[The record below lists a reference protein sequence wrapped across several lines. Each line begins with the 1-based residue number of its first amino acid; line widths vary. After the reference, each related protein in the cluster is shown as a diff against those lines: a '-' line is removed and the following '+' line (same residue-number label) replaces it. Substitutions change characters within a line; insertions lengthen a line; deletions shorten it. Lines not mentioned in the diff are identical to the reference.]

1 MTTTSQCRIDGCDN
15 EAATRDGRCR
25 PHYGADYYRANKAKM
40 DEASHARYE
49 ANRTT
54 TRRRPLDPN
63 TSEQKCC
70 DCKRVLELD
79 QFHRDRTR
87 PLGGEARCKECRR
100 TIGPGAMIHGCHIG
114 AGSVVEPGAIVC
126 DGS

>member
-87 PLGGEARCKECRR
+87 PLGREARCKECRR
-100 TIGPGAMIHGCHIG
+100 TKTRKYFQDNRDK
-114 AGSVVEPGAIVC
+114 VQK
-126 DGS
+126 